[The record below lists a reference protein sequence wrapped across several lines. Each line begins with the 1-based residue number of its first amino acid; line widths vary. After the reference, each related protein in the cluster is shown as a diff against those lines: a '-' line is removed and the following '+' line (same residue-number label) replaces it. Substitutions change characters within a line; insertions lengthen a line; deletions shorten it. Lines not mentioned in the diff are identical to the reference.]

1 MRVDPGKPYQ
11 DLPPLPPA
19 INLLSPRIVRQ
30 TIAASRALATANTA
44 AKRLPNPSILIH
56 AIPLLEARASS
67 EIENIVTTNDE
78 LFRAA
83 SNIATPTPATREAL
97 NYREALYAGLQSIQS
112 RPLSINTAKLVCS
125 KVTGITTDIRA
136 DSGTYI
142 GNPATHERIYT
153 PPEGKQTL
161 LGHLSRWEGFLHE
174 AQSEI
179 DPLIKMALLHYQFE
193 AIHPFRDGNG
203 RTGRILN
210 VLYLVHSGL
219 LEHPITYLS
228 GYIVEHKDEYYR
240 RLNGVTQNG
249 EWESWV
255 KFMLEA
261 VEQTS
266 RWTDALVTRIY
277 GLMEQSV
284 QSLEGTNFPARDLAY
299 LLFTQ
304 PYLRYADLMET
315 MGISRPTAAKWAT
328 ALVEMGLVVREK
340 VGRHVILINHKYLE
354 ELFNTPLPQ

>member
-1 MRVDPGKPYQ
+1 MRVDPKKPYQ
-11 DLPPLPPA
+11 DLPPLPPRV
-19 INLLSPRIVRQ
+19 NLLSPSLVRQ

-44 AKRLPNPSILIH
+44 AKRLPNPGILIH

-83 SNIATPTPATREAL
+83 SNVATPTPATREAL

-161 LGHLSRWEGFLHE
+161 LGHLSQWEAFLHE
-174 AQSEI
+174 VPSEI

-219 LEHPITYLS
+219 LEQLITYLS

-240 RLNGVTQNG
+240 RLNAVTQDG
-249 EWESWV
+249 DWKSWV
-255 KFMLEA
+255 KFVLMA

-266 RWTDALVTRIY
+266 QWTDALVTRIY
-277 GLMEQSV
+277 DLMEQTV
-284 QSLEGTNFPARDLAY
+284 QILEGTGFPARDLAH
-299 LLFTQ
+299 LLFIQ

-315 MGISRPTAAKWAT
+315 MGISRPTATKWA
-328 ALVEMGLVVREK
+328 ASLVEMGLVTREK
-340 VGRHVILINHKYLE
+340 AGRRVILINHKYLE
-354 ELFNTPLPQ
+354 ELFSTTLPQ